1 MADPGTHADVESSGG
16 WLIAFLRVTAGGML
30 IIALMTIASGVSA
43 GPGARKQGKSRV
55 VESGLSL
62 ILGWRRARARF
73 GIHKT

>member
-16 WLIAFLRVTAGGML
+16 RLIAFLFYGGRNAYPCL
-30 IIALMTIASGVSA
+30 DDHRGGVSA
-43 GPGARKQGKSRV
+43 GPDARKQGKSRV